1 MESDVPILLFDGVC
15 NLCQASVQWVLL
27 HDKAGIFRFAS
38 LQSDTGQQQ
47 LARFNLDGENFD
59 TVVLVVG
66 SRVYT
71 RSGAALEILR
81 RLGIPWSIFSV
92 LIWIP
97 RPIRDAVYN
106 WIARN
111 RYRWFGQK
119 QECWLPRPEW
129 SERFYNL
136 AQRFSAAAISTKL
149 LLLLHQLS

>member
-15 NLCQASVQWVLL
+15 NLCQASVQWVLRR
-27 HDKAGIFRFAS
+27 DKAGIFRFAS

-66 SRVYT
+66 SRIYT

-92 LIWIP
+92 LVYIP

-129 SERFYNL
+129 SDRFL
-136 AQRFSAAAISTKL
+136 
-149 LLLLHQLS
+149 

>member
-1 MESDVPILLFDGVC
+1 MESDAPILLFDGVC
-15 NLCQASVQWVLL
+15 NLCQTSVQWVLQ

-38 LQSDTGQQQ
+38 LQSETGQRL
-47 LARFNLDGENFD
+47 LARFDLDGENFD
-59 TVVLVVG
+59 TVVLVDG
-66 SRVYT
+66 PRIFT

-81 RLGIPWSIFSV
+81 RLGIPWSLFSV

-97 RPIRDAVYN
+97 RPVRDAVYN

-129 SERFYNL
+129 SDRFL
-136 AQRFSAAAISTKL
+136 
-149 LLLLHQLS
+149 

>member
-1 MESDVPILLFDGVC
+1 MESDAPILLFDGVC
-15 NLCQASVQWVLL
+15 NLCQTSVQWVLQ

-47 LARFNLDGENFD
+47 LARFDLDGENFD
-59 TVVLVVG
+59 TVVLVDG
-66 SRVYT
+66 SRIFT

-92 LIWIP
+92 LVWVP

-129 SERFYNL
+129 SDRFL
-136 AQRFSAAAISTKL
+136 
-149 LLLLHQLS
+149 

>member
-129 SERFYNL
+129 SERFL
-136 AQRFSAAAISTKL
+136 
-149 LLLLHQLS
+149 